1 MIVNLIKN
9 LELLSTNHGVIGI
22 KQSFED
28 EGIYLDD
35 LLTVRRITDICN
47 LKCFVKIGG
56 CEAKTDINNC
66 IKYGVNDIIAPMVES
81 SFALSKFT
89 DITSLYSGKIHSYI
103 VIETKNA
110 YENLDEI
117 LEYGN
122 NKLNGIIVGRSDF
135 SKSYSMNKSE
145 VNSDFIFD
153 KVKDILVKS
162 KKYNYPTTLGGN
174 ISTKS
179 VEFIKK
185 MYFDNLLDK
194 IETRNVVI
202 KLNDYNIHCLEKTI
216 QIALEYEIELLKCK
230 RNNFTLTVTD
240 LDDRIKSLINR

>member
-1 MIVNLIKN
+1 MKDLLDQLKN
-9 LELLSTNHGVIGI
+9 LSLQYNIIGI

-28 EGIYLDD
+28 EGVSDEDIILI
-35 LLTVRRITDICN
+35 RRITDLCN
-47 LKCFVKIGG
+47 LKIFVKIGG
-56 CEAKTDINNC
+56 CESKRDLNSC
-66 IKYGVNDIIAPMVES
+66 LKYKVDNIIAPMVES

-89 DITSLYSGKIHSYI
+89 DMMSTNLEKINSFI
-103 VIETKNA
+103 VIETKTA
-110 YENLDEI
+110 YENLDDI

-135 SKSYSMNKSE
+135 SKSYSLNKSE

-162 KKYNYPTTLGGN
+162 KKYSYQTTLGGN

-185 MYFDNLLDK
+185 MYFENLLDK

-202 KLNDYNIHCLEKTI
+202 KLNDYNVSCLEKTI
-216 QIALEYEIELLKCK
+216 KSALEFEIELLKYK
-230 RNNFTLTVTD
+230 RNNIILTVTD
-240 LDDRIKSLINR
+240 LNDRIQSLISR

>member
-1 MIVNLIKN
+1 MIVNLITN
-9 LELLSTNHGVIGI
+9 LELLSSNHGVIGL

-28 EGIYLDD
+28 EGIFLDD

-47 LKCFVKIGG
+47 LKLFVKIGG

-66 IKYGVNDIIAPMVES
+66 IKYGVNGIIAPMVES

-89 DITSLYSGKIHSYI
+89 DITSLYSGKIQSYI
-103 VIETKNA
+103 VIETKTA

-135 SKSYSMNKSE
+135 SKSYLLNKSE
-145 VNSDFIFD
+145 VNSNFVFD
-153 KVKDILVKS
+153 KIKKILVKS
-162 KKYNYPTTLGGN
+162 KNYNYQTTLGGN
-174 ISTKS
+174 ISTQS
-179 VEFIKK
+179 GEFIKK

-202 KLNDYNIHCLEKTI
+202 KLSDDNIHTLEKTI
-216 QIALEYEIELLKCK
+216 QLALEYEIELLKYK
-230 RNNFTLTVTD
+230 RNIFSLAVTD